1 MLTTKL
7 EELILKGRAFFR
19 TAVIA
24 GTQKATINID
34 DDRFI
39 IITDVTYFPG
49 FYVPSTEPGTY
60 PSELSDFTSQFMI
73 YGNRGFNNF
82 VARTKLD
89 FIEKTLEGNTI
100 YAPTN
105 HIRYDLYLLHTEQV
119 GFSFTKGGDITPTNF
134 VAPANN
140 PGYAPPMDYGRVG
153 DTGAL
158 PTSSTTPITTPAGRL
173 VNNTTR
179 PGPGT
184 NNAETFILPVDGQTR
199 ILATEMHNTNNYP
212 ILHVNYVEIL
222 GLPNNLG
229 I

>member
-1 MLTTKL
+1 MITNKL
-7 EELILKGRAFFR
+7 EDLILKGRAFFR
-19 TAVIA
+19 TAVIG

-49 FYVPSTEPGTY
+49 YYVPSTTPDQY
-60 PSELSDFTSQFMI
+60 PDLLSDFTSQFMI
-73 YGNRGFNNF
+73 YGPRGYNNF
-82 VARTKLD
+82 IARTKLD
-89 FIEKTLEGNTI
+89 LIPKTLQGIQI

-105 HIRYDLYLLHTEQV
+105 HIKFDLYLLHTKQV
-119 GFSFTKGGDITPTNF
+119 GFSFTKGADLTPTNF

-140 PGYAPPMDYGRVG
+140 PGYAPPLDYGRDG
-153 DTGAL
+153 DPGAL
-158 PTSSTTPITTPAGRL
+158 PTSVTTPVTTPTGRL
-173 VNNTTR
+173 INNTTR
-179 PGPGT
+179 PGSGT

-199 ILATEMHNTNNYP
+199 ILASEIHNTNNYP